1 MRRRTPAPGA
11 PPRKAYV
18 LVAVLIVVT
27 VLALAAYR
35 FTDAMTSEYT
45 VAARS
50 AEAAQT
56 KAFAASGVHYAMGV
70 LADPSTFSGTLNS
83 NPYDNPGAFSAQT
96 VGPGTKRNGGRFSLI
111 SVGDTYTGSGES
123 RYAVRYGVTDESAK
137 LNLNGMMRLDPT
149 GDTLYKALLNLPNM
163 TADIADAIVD
173 YLDADDT
180 ARTEGAESSYYAGLS
195 PPYQAKNGPL
205 NSVDELLLVKG
216 VTPQLLFGADRNRN
230 GKLDPGEDAG
240 ADFSR
245 GWAEFLTVYGHEL
258 DTTFAGVPRIYL
270 NDANL
275 DAATLYAQL
284 TAALP
289 QGLADYV
296 MAARLFGTTAPPVT
310 TSLVFTGTMTSTGSS
325 GTGTTTT
332 TIKTTSS
339 STIQLTG
346 ASGGTGASS
355 KTTGKA
361 ATPTPATVT
370 DYDGSSTPKAPT
382 PTPTPTPTTVM
393 GSMQDLNA
401 AVTTALAA
409 STPPRLKQQVKSVGS
424 LFSGT
429 VTLPKVTGAPA
440 NAPTVT
446 VATPLGTPANM
457 ATMLPALLEATTTRD
472 PATDFDMTP
481 RINAMTAPPE
491 VLLGLPGLVQA
502 DVDAIVA
509 ARAGLDPTDPA
520 TTTGAFMVTAG
531 GLSPAKFAALAP
543 YVTGKT
549 MVYRVHSV
557 GYFGKGGPAAR
568 VEAVIDTNGG
578 TPRVLYYRDVTDLG
592 KGFDLPK

>member
-11 PPRKAYV
+11 TPRKAYV
-18 LVAVLIVVT
+18 LIAVLIVVT

-96 VGPGTKRNGGRFSLI
+96 VGSGTKRNGGRFSLI

-137 LNLNGMMRLDPT
+137 LNLNSLMRLDPT
-149 GDTLYKALLNLPNM
+149 GDTLYKALLNFPNM

-180 ARTEGAESSYYAGLS
+180 ARTAGAESSYYAGLS

-216 VTPQLLFGADRNRN
+216 VTPQLLFGNDRNRN

-240 ADFSR
+240 TDFSR

-275 DAATLYAQL
+275 DAATLYGQL

-296 MAARLFGTTAPPVT
+296 MATRLFGTTATPAT
-310 TSLVFTGTMTSTGSS
+310 TGTTVTATMTMSSTGSS

-332 TIKTTSS
+332 KTTSS
-339 STIQLTG
+339 STTAQVSG

-355 KTTGKA
+355 KTTTKA
-361 ATPTPATVT
+361 ATPTPALSKADADDT
-370 DYDGSSTPKAPT
+370 SSTPKT
-382 PTPTPTPTTVM
+382 TTPTTVM
-393 GSMQDLNA
+393 GSMQDLNV

-409 STPPRLKQQVKSVGS
+409 TTPPRLKQQVKSVGS

-429 VTLPKVTGAPA
+429 VTLPKVAGAPA
-440 NAPTVT
+440 NAPTVM

-457 ATMLPALLEATTTRD
+457 ATMLPALLEATTTGD
-472 PATDFDMTP
+472 PSTDFDMTP

-491 VLLGLPGLVQA
+491 VLLGLPGVTQTE
-502 DVDAIVA
+502 VDAIVA

-520 TTTGAFMVTAG
+520 ATTGAFMVTAG

-578 TPRVLYYRDVTDLG
+578 TPRILYYRDVTDLG

>member
-11 PPRKAYV
+11 TPRKAYV
-18 LVAVLIVVT
+18 LIAVLIVVT

-96 VGPGTKRNGGRFSLI
+96 VGSGTKRNGGRFSLI

-137 LNLNGMMRLDPT
+137 LNLNSLMRLDPT

-180 ARTEGAESSYYAGLS
+180 PRPAGAESSYYAGLS

-216 VTPQLLFGADRNRN
+216 VTPQLLFGNDRNRN

-240 ADFSR
+240 TDFSR

-275 DAATLYAQL
+275 DAATLYGQL

-296 MAARLFGTTAPPVT
+296 MATRLFGTTATPAT
-310 TSLVFTGTMTSTGSS
+310 TGTTVTATMTMSSTGSS

-332 TIKTTSS
+332 KTTSS
-339 STIQLTG
+339 STTAQVSG

-355 KTTGKA
+355 KTTTKA
-361 ATPTPATVT
+361 ATPTPALSKADADDT
-370 DYDGSSTPKAPT
+370 SSTPKT
-382 PTPTPTPTTVM
+382 TTPTTVM
-393 GSMQDLNA
+393 GSMQDLNV

-409 STPPRLKQQVKSVGS
+409 TTPPRLKQQVKSVGS

-429 VTLPKVTGAPA
+429 VALPKVAGAPA
-440 NAPTVT
+440 TAPTVM
-446 VATPLGTPANM
+446 VASPLGTPANM
-457 ATMLPALLEATTTRD
+457 ATMLPALLEATTTGD
-472 PATDFDMTP
+472 PSTDYDMTP

-491 VLLGLPGLVQA
+491 VLLGLPGVTQTE
-502 DVDAIVA
+502 VDAIVA

-520 TTTGAFMVTAG
+520 ATTGAFMVTAG

-578 TPRVLYYRDVTDLG
+578 TPRILYYRDVTDLG

>member
-11 PPRKAYV
+11 TPRKAYV
-18 LVAVLIVVT
+18 LIAVLIVVT

-96 VGPGTKRNGGRFSLI
+96 VGSGTKRNGGRFSLI

-137 LNLNGMMRLDPT
+137 LNLNSLMRLDPT

-163 TADIADAIVD
+163 TAEIADAIVD

-216 VTPQLLFGADRNRN
+216 VTPQLLFGNDRNRN

-240 ADFSR
+240 TDFSR

-296 MAARLFGTTAPPVT
+296 MATRLFGTTATPAT
-310 TSLVFTGTMTSTGSS
+310 TGTTVTATMTMSSTGSS

-332 TIKTTSS
+332 KTTSS
-339 STIQLTG
+339 STTAQVSG

-355 KTTGKA
+355 KTTTKA
-361 ATPTPATVT
+361 ATPTPALSKADADDT
-370 DYDGSSTPKAPT
+370 SSTPKT
-382 PTPTPTPTTVM
+382 TTPTTVM
-393 GSMQDLNA
+393 GSMQDLNV

-409 STPPRLKQQVKSVGS
+409 TTPPRLKQQVKSVS
-424 LFSGT
+424 ALFSGT
-429 VTLPKVTGAPA
+429 VTLPKVAGAPA
-440 NAPTVT
+440 TAPTVM
-446 VATPLGTPANM
+446 VASPLGTPANM
-457 ATMLPALLEATTTRD
+457 ATMLPALLEATTTGD
-472 PATDFDMTP
+472 PSTDYDMTP

-491 VLLGLPGLVQA
+491 VLLGLPGLTQA
-502 DVDAIVA
+502 EVDAIVA

-520 TTTGAFMVTAG
+520 ATTGAFMVTAG

-578 TPRVLYYRDVTDLG
+578 TPRILYYRDVTDLG

>member
-1 MRRRTPAPGA
+1 MRRRTPAQSA
-11 PPRKAYV
+11 TPRKAYV
-18 LVAVLIVVT
+18 LIAVLIVVT

-56 KAFAASGVHYAMGV
+56 KAFAASGVHYAMGM

-83 NPYDNPGAFSAQT
+83 NPYDNPSAFSAQT

-137 LNLNGMMRLDPT
+137 LNLNSLMRLDPT

-163 TADIADAIVD
+163 TADIADAVVD

-180 ARTEGAESSYYAGLS
+180 ARTAGAESSYYAGLS

-216 VTPQLLFGADRNRN
+216 VTPQLLFGNDRNRN

-240 ADFSR
+240 TDFSR

-275 DAATLYAQL
+275 DAATLYGQL

-289 QGLADYV
+289 QGLADYI
-296 MAARLFGTTAPPVT
+296 MATRLFGTTAAPTPTGLTVT
-310 TSLVFTGTMTSTGSS
+310 TTMTVTSTGSS

-332 TIKTTSS
+332 KTTSS
-339 STIQLTG
+339 STIQVTG
-346 ASGGTGASS
+346 ASGATGASS
-355 KTTGKA
+355 KTTGKV
-361 ATPTPATVT
+361 ATPTPIPPIPSTAAA
-370 DYDGSSTPKAPT
+370 DNDSSPKT
-382 PTPTPTPTTVM
+382 TTPTTVM
-393 GSMQDLNA
+393 GSMQDLNV

-409 STPPRLKQQVKSVGS
+409 TTPPRLKQQVKSMSS

-457 ATMLPALLEATTTRD
+457 ATMLPALVEFTTTRD
-472 PATDFDMTP
+472 PSTDYDMTP

-491 VLLGLPGLVQA
+491 VLLGLPGLTQTE
-502 DVDAIVA
+502 VDAIVA

-520 TTTGAFMVTAG
+520 ATTGAFMVTAG
-531 GLSPAKFAALAP
+531 GLSPTKFAALAP

-578 TPRVLYYRDVTDLG
+578 TPRILYYRDVTDLG

>member
-11 PPRKAYV
+11 TPRKAYV
-18 LVAVLIVVT
+18 LIAVLIVVT

-96 VGPGTKRNGGRFSLI
+96 VGSGTKRNGGRFSLI

-137 LNLNGMMRLDPT
+137 LNLNGLMRLDPT

-163 TADIADAIVD
+163 TAEIADAIVD

-216 VTPQLLFGADRNRN
+216 VTPQLLFGTDRNRN

-240 ADFSR
+240 TDFNR

-296 MAARLFGTTAPPVT
+296 MATRLFGTTATPAT
-310 TSLVFTGTMTSTGSS
+310 TGTTVTATMTMSSTGSS

-332 TIKTTSS
+332 KTTSS
-339 STIQLTG
+339 STTAQVSG

-355 KTTGKA
+355 KTTTKA
-361 ATPTPATVT
+361 ATPTPALSKADADDT
-370 DYDGSSTPKAPT
+370 SSTPKT
-382 PTPTPTPTTVM
+382 TTPTTVM
-393 GSMQDLNA
+393 GSMQDLNV

-409 STPPRLKQQVKSVGS
+409 TTPPRLKQQVKSVGS

-429 VTLPKVTGAPA
+429 VTLPKVAGAPA
-440 NAPTVT
+440 TAPTVV

-457 ATMLPALLEATTTRD
+457 ATMLPALLEATTTGD
-472 PATDFDMTP
+472 PSTDYDMTP

-491 VLLGLPGLVQA
+491 VLLGLPGLTQA
-502 DVDAIVA
+502 EVDAIVA

-520 TTTGAFMVTAG
+520 ATTGAFMVTAG

-578 TPRVLYYRDVTDLG
+578 TPRILYYRDVTDLG

>member
-11 PPRKAYV
+11 TPRKAYV
-18 LVAVLIVVT
+18 LIAVLIVVT

-56 KAFAASGVHYAMGV
+56 KAFAASGVHYAMGM

-96 VGPGTKRNGGRFSLI
+96 VGSGTKRNGGRFSLI

-137 LNLNGMMRLDPT
+137 LNLNSLMRLDPT
-149 GDTLYKALLNLPNM
+149 GDTLYRALLNLPNM
-163 TADIADAIVD
+163 TADIGDAIVD

-180 ARTEGAESSYYAGLS
+180 ARTAGAESSYYAGLS

-240 ADFSR
+240 TDFSR

-270 NDANL
+270 NDPDL
-275 DAATLYAQL
+275 DAATLYGQL

-289 QGLADYV
+289 QGMADYV
-296 MAARLFGTTAPPVT
+296 MGARLFGTTAAPVA
-310 TSLVFTGTMTSTGSS
+310 TSLSVTGTMTTTVSG

-332 TIKTTSS
+332 TTRTTSS
-339 STIQLTG
+339 SPIQVTA
-346 ASGGTGASS
+346 ASGGTGAGS
-355 KTTGKA
+355 KTTGKV
-361 ATPTPATVT
+361 ATPAPVT
-370 DYDGSSTPKAPT
+370 DVGSSPKAT
-382 PTPTPTPTTVM
+382 APTTVM
-393 GSMQDLNA
+393 GSMQDLNV

-409 STPPRLKQQVKSVGS
+409 STPPQLKKQVKSMAT
-424 LFSGT
+424 LFNT
-429 VTLPKVTGAPA
+429 QVALPKAAGAPA
-440 NAPTVT
+440 TAPTVT
-446 VATPLGTPANM
+446 VASPLGTPANV
-457 ATMLPALLEATTTRD
+457 AAMLPAMVEFTTTRD
-472 PATDFDMTP
+472 PATDYDMTP

-491 VLLGLPGLVQA
+491 VLLGLPGLTQTE
-502 DVDAIVA
+502 VDAIVA

-520 TTTGAFMVTAG
+520 ATTGAFMVTAG
-531 GLSPAKFAALAP
+531 GLSPTKFAALAP

-557 GYFGKGGPAAR
+557 GYFGRGGPAAR

-578 TPRVLYYRDVTDLG
+578 TPRILYYRDVTDLG